1 MPHFDKQLFVNHTEN
16 YFRQQ
21 NQTIPPE
28 AQYNLSKGLTA
39 YFLITSV
46 KNKGNSYINLL
57 SHAQNYL
64 KSDGRSQS
72 KTAISHELMTAS
84 IQKILDTQKP
94 LDKIKR
100 YQEYYSCS
108 AKIEGKALTP
118 EQSLIKHKRADAS
131 NPHNPFV
138 QHQHF
143 EKYNDRVHQLAYQ
156 YFVALK
162 FKVLHNV
169 NKLPPSLSHI
179 FFEKLENSVV
189 GNLAEL
195 VRKPNDAL
203 IQACLNIAAEQMRCP
218 KLKQYDQSM
227 KENGLNAESKTTLTY
242 LFQISAPVD
251 IENMLRE
258 DAQLAKTSRKETGIQ
273 IFIGEDTLAGYIRKD
288 PKKDTPLFTL
298 FDPNVGIK
306 TFNNLDTFLNS
317 LITKAKTYSHQHGL
331 SIDTLKYKKF
341 YHIRPSVNQ
350 PQSFNRHATA
360 FEPSAPPFPFEPSAP
375 PSELV
380 MRESNA
386 SHTPAPLPSY
396 DSLFSS

>member
-1 MPHFDKQLFVNHTEN
+1 
-16 YFRQQ
+16 
-21 NQTIPPE
+21 
-28 AQYNLSKGLTA
+28 
-39 YFLITSV
+39 
-46 KNKGNSYINLL
+46 
-57 SHAQNYL
+57 
-64 KSDGRSQS
+64 
-72 KTAISHELMTAS
+72 
-84 IQKILDTQKP
+84 
-94 LDKIKR
+94 
-100 YQEYYSCS
+100 
-108 AKIEGKALTP
+108 
-118 EQSLIKHKRADAS
+118 
-131 NPHNPFV
+131 
-138 QHQHF
+138 
-143 EKYNDRVHQLAYQ
+143 
-156 YFVALK
+156 
-162 FKVLHNV
+162 
-169 NKLPPSLSHI
+169 SLSHI

-251 IENMLRE
+251 IKNMLRE